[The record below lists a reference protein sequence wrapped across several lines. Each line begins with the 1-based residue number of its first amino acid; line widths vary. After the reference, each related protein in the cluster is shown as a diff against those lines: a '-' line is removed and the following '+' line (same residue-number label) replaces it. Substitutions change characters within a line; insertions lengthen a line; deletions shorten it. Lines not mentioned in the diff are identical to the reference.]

1 MNEKSTNLKVVERIS
16 SAVEIDSATLTS
28 HIDRT
33 SVHQAL
39 LSYVNH
45 LNGINSLPED
55 EVNSLCLELASEL
68 SEIVLELEFGISN
81 DEMYNEEGNYYEKF
95 QDRFN
100 ELFGIIEDEL
110 IALDKSKI
118 GSELRLGRPIC
129 KTDEYLSDEV
139 KSAMTVKDIE
149 KLSNLTTKGDHTFG
163 EIDLTALE
171 GYDFGI
177 NEKIRIRQSF
187 GGPVEVYIG
196 WFNAISRT
204 WPCNF
209 HSFDTI
215 PEAME
220 FISEQ
225 FEAAASS

>member
-16 SAVEIDSATLTS
+16 SAVEIDSATLTN

-55 EVNSLCLELASEL
+55 EVSSLCLELASEL

-163 EIDLTALE
+163 EIDLTTLE

-196 WFNAISRT
+196 WFNAISKT
-204 WPCNF
+204 WPCNL